1 MIGNNNLY
9 KTIWKNGNEEYNE
22 KHIYCFFTI
31 WNLIS
36 AITCKC
42 GRVVLF
48 LTSVYFAISK
58 AILIFSCS
66 FHAPC
71 IILPNNFFFT
81 LYDPCFPYFLIDH
94 NQKQVLLIK
103 RVIIFLYLKN
113 IFFFRSFQL
122 FENHFR
128 KVASK
133 LINVMKLEVENINML
148 I

>member
-1 MIGNNNLY
+1 M
-9 KTIWKNGNEEYNE
+9 
-22 KHIYCFFTI
+22 
-31 WNLIS
+31 
-36 AITCKC
+36 
-42 GRVVLF
+42 
-48 LTSVYFAISK
+48 LTSG
-58 AILIFSCS
+58 AILYISLFCDHQSHTDIFMFFSCTMHYTS
-66 FHAPC
+66 QR
-71 IILPNNFFFT
+71 FFFT

-113 IFFFRSFQL
+113 IIFFRSFQL